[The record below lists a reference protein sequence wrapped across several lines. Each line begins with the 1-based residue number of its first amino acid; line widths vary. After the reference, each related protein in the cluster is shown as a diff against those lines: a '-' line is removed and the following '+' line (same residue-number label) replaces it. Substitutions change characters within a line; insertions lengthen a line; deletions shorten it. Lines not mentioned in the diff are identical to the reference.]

1 MRSKS
6 SLQLAAK
13 CLPDSKILKRIES
26 TEIDAVELYTDAECL
41 KKVDIVSICDDFP
54 LSYVVHAPNDVVA
67 PKETFELAQAI
78 GANVVVT
85 HDIYWEDEWPRVV
98 KTAQDTGVALAIE
111 NVDGL
116 LTFAK
121 VLLRYGVKRCLDFEH
136 AIFLMGGFYPNGL
149 KQLLPKTIHVHL
161 SGYEFGNLKY
171 HTHFYESPEHAFKVL
186 NFLESNGYN
195 GMVVSE
201 ASIEYQQEEHFRKL
215 KDFFSEWKEK
225 YNNS

>member
-1 MRSKS
+1 MKSKS

-13 CLPDSKILKRIES
+13 CLPEPKILKRIES
-26 TEIDAVELYTDAECL
+26 AKIDAVELYTNAECL
-41 KKVDIVSICDDFP
+41 KKVDIVSICNDFP
-54 LSYVVHAPNDVVA
+54 FSYVVHAPNDIVA

-78 GANVVVT
+78 GANAVVT
-85 HDIYWEDEWPRVV
+85 HDIYWEDEWPEVV
-98 KTAQDTGVALAIE
+98 KMAQDAGVALAIE

-116 LTFAK
+116 FTFTK

-136 AIFLMGGFYPNGL
+136 VIFQMRGFYPEGL
-149 KQLLPKTIHVHL
+149 KQLLPASIHTHL

-186 NFLESNGYN
+186 SFLESNGYN

-201 ASIEYQQEEHFRKL
+201 ASIEYQEEEHFKKL
-215 KDFFSEWKEK
+215 KDFFDEYKKK
-225 YNNS
+225 YNS